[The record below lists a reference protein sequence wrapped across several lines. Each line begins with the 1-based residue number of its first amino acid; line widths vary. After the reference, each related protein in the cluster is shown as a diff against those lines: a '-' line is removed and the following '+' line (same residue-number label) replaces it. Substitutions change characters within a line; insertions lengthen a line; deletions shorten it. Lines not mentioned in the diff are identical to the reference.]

1 MKYSMEAQVPLEK
14 FCSQIP
20 HQWLKSVS
28 EARSPVSDE
37 LIVSDEPVANIE
49 VDRQRAQLMDQ
60 IRYLKSSFSAESGKL
75 AVSSFF
81 GKDIRKIS
89 INFSYVFVFYYIER
103 CMGKVR
109 YFKHII
115 PAPAIFSGCR
125 NTLPIQT

>member
-28 EARSPVSDE
+28 EARSPDE

-49 VDRQRAQLMDQ
+49 VDRQRAQLVDQ

-75 AVSSFF
+75 AVLSFF
-81 GKDIRKIS
+81 GKDVRKIS
-89 INFSYVFVFYYIER
+89 INFSYVFVFY
-103 CMGKVR
+103 
-109 YFKHII
+109 
-115 PAPAIFSGCR
+115 
-125 NTLPIQT
+125 